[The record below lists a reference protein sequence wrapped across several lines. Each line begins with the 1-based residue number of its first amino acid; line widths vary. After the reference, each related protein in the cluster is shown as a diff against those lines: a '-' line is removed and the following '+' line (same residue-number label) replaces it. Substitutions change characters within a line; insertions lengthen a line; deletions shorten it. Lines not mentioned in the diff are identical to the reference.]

1 MPSDPRDPAAL
12 RFGIEAE
19 YALVD
24 AAGRLADF
32 RTLTWRAAQRIVDR
46 LGTATHPALV
56 RGDAGIKSGRWY
68 VEGDERFD
76 DAGRLVDCVPKGIET
91 RTPPVRH
98 IAAAV
103 DLAERQTSR
112 LVGAAAVDGYQ
123 LTSIGW
129 NPVAPRYD
137 PVPPYNVYEQ
147 AMRRRRAEY
156 VAPDVYMMSYGPDLN
171 LSHPAWSD
179 ADAVDV
185 ARRLTA
191 VSPLIVP
198 FSFSSPFAEGR
209 PAGPLSVRTVARTGR
224 RPAARVFVGSEAVP
238 TAQPSPPLIHAARSR
253 HERGRVE
260 FKAFDALIDPGLY
273 APLLALLTGLALWR
287 VGRPRADVPDGVLHA
302 RAGTRGFAD
311 PAVRAGAA
319 EALSDAH
326 RALAGTRTRRLLAPL
341 AKVLRTGRTASVL
354 LLDTYRRTGAVPYPA
369 TCGTQAWGHH
379 GLGRPLM
386 VGMNGETARWAA
398 DEGADGGQGDLHRQ
412 RSARR

>member
-1 MPSDPRDPAAL
+1 MSSDPADPAAL

-46 LGTATHPALV
+46 LGTAAHPALV
-56 RGDAGIKSGRWY
+56 RGDQGIKAGRWY

-76 DAGRLVDCVPKGIET
+76 DAGCLVDCVPKGIET
-91 RTPPVRH
+91 RTPPVRR

-103 DLAERQTSR
+103 DLADRQTSR
-112 LVGAAAVDGYQ
+112 LVGAAAVDGYEV
-123 LTSIGW
+123 TTIGW

-137 PVPPYNVYEQ
+137 PVPPYNAWEL
-147 AMRRRRAEY
+147 AMRRRHAEY

-191 VSPLIVP
+191 VSPSIVP
-198 FSFSSPFAEGR
+198 FSFSSPFAAGR

-224 RPAARVFVGSEAVP
+224 RPAARVFVGFEAVP
-238 TAQPSPPLIHAARSR
+238 AAQPSPPLIHAARTPQ
-253 HERGRVE
+253 ERGRVE

-273 APLLALLTGLALWR
+273 APLLALLSGIALWR
-287 VGRPRADVPDGVLHA
+287 AGRPRADVPDGAGHV
-302 RAGTRGFAD
+302 RAGMRGFGD
-311 PAVRAGAA
+311 PTVRAGAA

-341 AKVLRTGRTASVL
+341 ADVLRSGRTASGL
-354 LLDTYRRTGAVPYPA
+354 LLETYRRTGVLPYPA
-369 TCGTQAWGHH
+369 AYGTQAWSHRGP
-379 GLGRPLM
+379 GRQLM
-386 VGMNGETARWAA
+386 VALPR
-398 DEGADGGQGDLHRQ
+398 
-412 RSARR
+412 